1 MVREKEPK
9 IRTERI
15 KHMKNRSE
23 SNKLAN
29 VVSTGQTNVVGIQRG
44 ECFFRTYRCFFDYLK
59 KNHDEYFKTFK
70 SIMVDSLGETL
81 INDIIKEISE
91 VNAPDR
97 RSRIFYHANYAQGV
111 SAFLGKVKTAC
122 ERRGMNA
129 ALLDCVGGYKT
140 SFQALNEHLLQKM
153 TNGED
158 LVTKEPKLNE
168 VYDDIKKA
176 FQDELKGNPHGKK
189 VVLLDHMDRF
199 FIEQF
204 EERIKLQSESG
215 KPETNDFSLCNIF
228 KLREF
233 WCRAIIKLNDD
244 GIHCIAT
251 VQTSLEAIF
260 GEFSTTK
267 KEGDPWGRNRVSSI
281 WRDNIAAYSG
291 GYFCEIRKY
300 LNGKVGD
307 KNFQHNREVTECR
320 SCYFYFPEAK
330 INVSQ
335 SSELNTS
342 INKLLKIANDG
353 PWLFCLSLHHAV
365 KPTDDGRRP
374 CANWN
379 KKLKHYYRNTSES
392 RGERSLLHDYLRAF
406 PLYVGEII
414 AEQIRQ
420 TGSNNDMKNVCA
432 ALEESWEKSEN
443 QFQKNITDLLESYG
457 KLYEEKRKSF
467 IKQLKKKEPNN
478 CCSEEEKRKKEEERK
493 QKAEKALS
501 YNESDGNNRKTIKTK
516 VLLKDRKVKKK
527 LVKRL
532 PKVLRGSI
540 GKNQLAKIIVNQNIF
555 SRDEYDENR
564 DDGNKK
570 YIYYAT
576 SFFHYLYSDEKIK
589 IKK

>member
-1 MVREKEPK
+1 
-9 IRTERI
+9 
-15 KHMKNRSE
+15 MKNRSE
-23 SNKLAN
+23 SNKLSN

-70 SIMVDSLGETL
+70 LIMVDSLGETL

-158 LVTKEPKLNE
+158 LVTKDLVTKEPKLNE
-168 VYDDIKKA
+168 VYDYIKQA
-176 FQDELKGNPHGKK
+176 FQDELKGNPNGKK

-204 EERIKLQSESG
+204 EERIKLQSASG

-307 KNFQHNREVTECR
+307 KNFQHNRQAVECNK
-320 SCYFYFPEAK
+320 CAFYMKEAK
-330 INVSQ
+330 TNLSRSPGVID
-335 SSELNTS
+335 EP
-342 INKLLKIANDG
+342 IKKLLKIAKDG

-365 KPTDDGRRP
+365 KPTSDGKSP
-374 CANWN
+374 CANWD
-379 KKLKHYYRNTSES
+379 KKLKHYYKNTGRS
-392 RGERSLLHDYLRAF
+392 RGERSLLQDYLRAL
-406 PLYVGEII
+406 PLYIGEMVTLCDSY
-414 AEQIRQ
+414 AQPQKELCEALEGAWGTTNQQIQ
-420 TGSNNDMKNVCA
+420 KNV
-432 ALEESWEKSEN
+432 EG
-443 QFQKNITDLLESYG
+443 LLEIYD
-457 KLYEEKRKSF
+457 KRY
-467 IKQLKKKEPNN
+467 KKKMK
-478 CCSEEEKRKKEEERK
+478 SS
-493 QKAEKALS
+493 KAEDIL
-501 YNESDGNNRKTIKTK
+501 DGE
-516 VLLKDRKVKKK
+516 VLMKDR
-527 LVKRL
+527 LVKRNLIKKL
-532 PKVLRGSI
+532 PKIMQSPE

-555 SRDEYDENR
+555 SRDEYDGNR

-570 YIYYAT
+570 YVYYAT